1 MDRAVAGEPGVDR
14 KFSEAYLALADEVG
28 RRVTTAAKKGA
39 HRA

>member
-14 KFSEAYLALADEVG
+14 KFSEAYIAFADEVAG
-28 RRVTTAAKKGA
+28 RVAALAKRGA

>member
-14 KFSEAYLALADEVG
+14 KFSVAYLAFADEVANQIAA
-28 RRVTTAAKKGA
+28 TTKRGA